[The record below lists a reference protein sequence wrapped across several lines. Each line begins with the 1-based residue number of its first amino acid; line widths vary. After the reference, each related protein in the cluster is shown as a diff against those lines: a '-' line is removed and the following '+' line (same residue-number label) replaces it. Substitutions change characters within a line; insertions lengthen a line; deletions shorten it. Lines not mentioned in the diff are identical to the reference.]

1 MGVVQGVEGSRPA
14 HGGARTAIEPEALA
28 WLLAVPVALLAI
40 VLIAGLG
47 PSLGKLLHAGENPY
61 DVWRELRWAV
71 VAEPTERGRFL
82 LALLAPLLLAGALA
96 ATARRGLTRP
106 RSRSRSRSSPRSRGS
121 SCASSCS
128 SGSSTKCR
136 YTRRASRTAGATS
149 RRRR

>member
-71 VAEPTERGRFL
+71 VAEPTEQGRFL

-96 ATARRGLTRP
+96 ATARRGLTLP
-106 RSRSRSRSSPRSRGS
+106 
-121 SCASSCS
+121 
-128 SGSSTKCR
+128 
-136 YTRRASRTAGATS
+136 RRAAAVAVPLAQLAALAGIVVCVVVQQRLVYEVPIYQEGVS
-149 RRRR
+149 HR